1 MKTKIVFLI
10 GLLLL
15 AFNVQAGQK
24 KLDSTQA
31 CPDVLNVKLKN
42 LHEEA
47 ANLCD
52 YAGEVVLVVIT
63 ASYCGFTGQYK
74 GLEALYRKYKDR
86 GFTVLGFPSNDFGN
100 QEPGSGE
107 EIAKFCK
114 LTYGVEFPMFEK
126 AIITSKHPSA
136 PYPHLIKATGQTPQ
150 WNFHKYLVSR
160 DGKIIKSFSSEVTPD
175 TADFVSELETLLA
188 QK

>member
-1 MKTKIVFLI
+1 MRKFS
-10 GLLLL
+10 LL
-15 AFNVQAGQK
+15 ALA
-24 KLDSTQA
+24 
-31 CPDVLNVKLKN
+31 VLAPLVVSPARAVELTIFATGSMADPLKEVGEDFTEEVKLGDFGRRAVLALRQN
-42 LHEEA
+42 LVSRISE
-47 ANLCD
+47 
-52 YAGEVVLVVIT
+52 
-63 ASYCGFTGQYK
+63 
-74 GLEALYRKYKDR
+74 LEKDGIYRKYKDR